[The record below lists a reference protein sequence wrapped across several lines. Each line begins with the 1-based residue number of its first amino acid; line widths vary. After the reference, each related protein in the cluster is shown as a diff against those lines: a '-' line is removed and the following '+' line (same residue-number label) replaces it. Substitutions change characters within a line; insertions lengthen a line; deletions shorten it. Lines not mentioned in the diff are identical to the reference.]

1 MRFPA
6 SDVLSDMKRRHWL
19 LTGLALFLL
28 AGCVSARMSA
38 RPTSSLTHGRLA
50 LCGDKP
56 NCVCSQ
62 DDRPAHFI
70 EPLTFTNAPAEAWA
84 RLVSVVLTQPRTTPV
99 LETPEYLRVEFRSRL
114 FRFVDDVEF
123 LLLPA
128 TRTIEVRSA
137 SRVGHSD
144 LGANKARV
152 ERIRTA
158 FAAAQTAGSGP
169 ATAR

>member
-1 MRFPA
+1 
-6 SDVLSDMKRRHWL
+6 MKRRAWL
-19 LTGLALFLL
+19 PATLALFVL
-28 AGCVSARMSA
+28 AGCVSARMST
-38 RPTSSLTHGRLA
+38 RPDSHLVDGRLTP
-50 LCGDKP
+50 CGDKP

-62 DDRPAHFI
+62 DDRPEHFI
-70 EPLTFTNAPAEAWA
+70 EPLTFTNAPTEAWA
-84 RLVSVVLTQPRTTPV
+84 RLVSVVLAQPRTTPV

-123 LLLPA
+123 LLQP
-128 TRTIEVRSA
+128 TNRTIQVRSA

-144 LGANKARV
+144 LGANRARV

-158 FAAAQTAGSGP
+158 FAASQAAGAGS

>member
-1 MRFPA
+1 MRFPTA
-6 SDVLSDMKRRHWL
+6 DLLCDMKRRHWL

-28 AGCVSARMSA
+28 AGCVSARMSP
-38 RPTSSLTHGRLA
+38 RPTSSLTQGRLA
-50 LCGDKP
+50 PCGDKP

-62 DDRPAHFI
+62 DDRPGHFI
-70 EPLTFTNAPAEAWA
+70 PALTFTNAPTEAWA
-84 RLVSVVLTQPRTTPV
+84 RLVSVVLAQPRTTPV
-99 LETPEYLRVEFRSRL
+99 LETPEYLRVESRSRL

-123 LLLPA
+123 LLQPA

-158 FAAAQTAGSGP
+158 FAAAQAAGTGP
-169 ATAR
+169 TNAR